1 MSKLGRNDPC
11 PCGSNKKYKSCCLG
25 KVPWPELMANN
36 DPRGILHMEARGKN
50 LVFLATIAAI
60 LQLDRMP
67 DDYQWRDVKR
77 AVTPNAVRALHEAVA
92 RYWPTEQDLRRVLHA
107 QRGQHSALYIGTY
120 NPDSLIRG
128 IKRHNLYSDTILIVD
143 PFQHPN
149 TIRPEFNP
157 IENPQLNIASTLA
170 AIRIWWELAPWVKQ
184 GIVKMIRTPGD
195 YDVALDMSS
204 IESSRKRAEHPELR
218 KLAKKESENWREHM
232 PGFEEY
238 HRLWEPD
245 SYLEQKYRERSPN
258 ASPEEVQSFLRM
270 INDRRL
276 DHPFFP
282 ESVYQTRGKQ
292 LLTISGGTNFD
303 MALLVA
309 EETGSHLIT
318 DLSYRWKRLR

>member
-1 MSKLGRNDPC
+1 
-11 PCGSNKKYKSCCLG
+11 
-25 KVPWPELMANN
+25 MANN